1 MYFAT
6 SGEMYLVS
14 FQASSVFAV
23 VWLVVYGQMK
33 IHFAYEQW
41 Y

>member
-14 FQASSVFAV
+14 FQASSVFACGLWTNENIFCV
-23 VWLVVYGQMK
+23 
-33 IHFAYEQW
+33 
-41 Y
+41 

>member
-1 MYFAT
+1 MYLAT

-14 FQASSVFAV
+14 FQASSVYAV
-23 VWLVVYGQMK
+23 VWLVISEQMK
-33 IHFAYEQW
+33 LYFAYEW